1 MLILIVAAT
10 SFEVEPLVNSFG
22 NKLDVLITGAGMV
35 PTAFALGRQ
44 FNMHKYDLVI
54 NLGIAGSFD
63 RSITPGYVVEITE
76 DTFAETGA
84 EDDQEFIPITTLG
97 FGENPEREG
106 LLKTPERMAKAMLYL
121 THGYDLDAKEIL
133 NSAMFKED
141 YSQMVIV
148 KDIEVY
154 SMCEHHMLPFFG
166 KAHIAYIPN
175 GYVVGLSKI
184 PRIVDVFA
192 RRLQVQERLTNEIRD
207 CIQDTLNPIGVGV
220 VIECRH
226 LCMSMRGVQKQN
238 SVTTT
243 SAFTGEFLKE
253 KTRTEFL
260 NLISAK
266 LG

>member
-1 MLILIVAAT
+1 MSKEDFIHDRNEGIDGYTKVDRYNPELIENLST
-10 SFEVEPLVNSFG
+10 HYQ
-22 NKLDVLITGAGMV
+22 DVLKQI
-35 PTAFALGRQ
+35 
-44 FNMHKYDLVI
+44 
-54 NLGIAGSFD
+54 
-63 RSITPGYVVEITE
+63 
-76 DTFAETGA
+76 
-84 EDDQEFIPITTLG
+84 
-97 FGENPEREG
+97 GENPAREG
-106 LLKTPERMAKAMLYL
+106 LLKTPERVAKALLYL
-121 THGYDLDAKEIL
+121 THGYDLDAKEIMA
-133 NSAMFKED
+133 SAMFKED
-141 YSQMVIV
+141 YSQMVVV

-207 CIQDTLNPIGVGV
+207 CIQETLNPLGVGI

-260 NLISAK
+260 NLISSK
-266 LG
+266 LS